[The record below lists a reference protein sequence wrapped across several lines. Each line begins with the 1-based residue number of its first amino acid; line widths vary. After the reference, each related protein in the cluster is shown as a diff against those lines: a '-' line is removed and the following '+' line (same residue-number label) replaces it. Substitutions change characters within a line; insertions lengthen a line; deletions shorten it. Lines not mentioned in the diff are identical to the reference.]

1 LLTKQPYLDH
11 SLLASASATPPK
23 TNFILRQT
31 PTSLPQRPLHAMDF
45 NNLKNT
51 VSNIS
56 LYDLK
61 AGVRQ
66 LQNGAADVP

>member
-1 LLTKQPYLDH
+1 
-11 SLLASASATPPK
+11 
-23 TNFILRQT
+23 
-31 PTSLPQRPLHAMDF
+31 LPQRPLHAMDF

-66 LQNGAADVP
+66 LQNGAADVPCQIRS